1 MTDQQIGTV
10 DPENAFVQTTAG
22 ASVTG
27 QSVVTDHG
35 VDKEVVSLHPVAGA
49 SSEAPASSGIPSA
62 RNQQSASHDST
73 AAQNTPRMSDRLQS
87 VSDGSQ
93 P

>member
-10 DPENAFVQTTAG
+10 DPEKAFVQTTSG
-22 ASVTG
+22 TSVTG
-27 QSVVTDHG
+27 ASVVTDQG
-35 VDKEVVSLHPVAGA
+35 VDKEVVTLHPTAGA

-73 AAQNTPRMSDRLQS
+73 APQSTPRMSDRLQAVNDDS
-87 VSDGSQ
+87 T